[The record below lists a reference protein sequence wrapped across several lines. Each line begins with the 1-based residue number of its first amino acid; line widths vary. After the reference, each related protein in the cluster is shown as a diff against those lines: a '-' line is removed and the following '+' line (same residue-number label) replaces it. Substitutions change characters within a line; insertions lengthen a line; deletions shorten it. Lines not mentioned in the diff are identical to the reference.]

1 MLHCGCLLAKKRLPP
16 LGYSRRD
23 FLKKLSSPRASK
35 PWRNRRVVSGG
46 QIELSPSTGTTVQ
59 GDLVARPPL
68 GIPDMRAN
76 VSGGV
81 AVAAAAAEAGV
92 AAPKTVQ
99 DATCL
104 DGLTVTEEGRH
115 ADVTTSSSPPP
126 IATLP
131 FGKAL
136 ELDVEN
142 VKTYEEG
149 PVPLHLQQFRRSR
162 REAAESILLPR
173 HINRLFHK
181 IMGWT
186 EDLVEI
192 ETEAAPLAA
201 GVDGAAAGSPT
212 QPESQQAQPQL
223 QKDASFLRGKYDQL
237 ANKMKYGVLLDSYE
251 KDKFAIEH
259 QLEIAGERFE
269 RKFLEWEGMHV
280 LDQDPSTAMQGVLEN
295 KASIV
300 MNLPSSFQI
309 PVVNRDCCKGCGA
322 LLQDKDENA
331 FGYVRSGDVER
342 YIIDRQEKMRARAEY
357 ADRMS
362 ELQAHWKKHGRRVG
376 EEWLD
381 FMTQEEFDAFYR
393 DRNKPFVC
401 HRCHALENLGVEGRR
416 RIWSAP
422 DFTEKLRALREKKC
436 VVVLVVD
443 ITDFPGTMVYDLP
456 GLISM
461 NNDVILAVNKMD
473 CIRNRSFNYG
483 NKDRAIAARLVTERY
498 VRRWVTGIA
507 VQFGLPRH
515 QIKHVIPVSAKR
527 GWNIEALIG
536 AIEETSNL
544 NLTRPVKPMPT
555 YFVGV
560 ANVGKSS
567 VINAIAHKL
576 YVPLPPHPES
586 RKVFYTKTAK
596 DGTESVFWRWYTP
609 PNVNQ
614 AEMIDIPSRHDK
626 KASKLLTV
634 SSLPGTTVEANA
646 VCVSLTKGEPGD
658 RAYLFDTPG
667 LLPHWHHSSPLTLLQ
682 MRRTLIRKYRNP
694 QCFILVPGNT
704 LLLGGLAAID
714 VVKGTSGGMLFMVY
728 TSQKVRS
735 AIINTERSEEFW
747 GEQLGKALDPPGSLE
762 QLGDLRLTESK
773 SYLFECYLRHRRRP
787 KADVYVCGIGWV
799 SFCVSEACDVVLRV
813 RTLPGVIHGV
823 REPLRYKDLL
833 AFRGWPKLKRRF
845 TSAALSDAEGDWD
858 DSIATVVRLTAGGSG
873 DQTKT
878 VDASDGAE
886 TSGAKV
892 VHKAILP
899 RHVSTSSAAFDAVL
913 ADLAMTGGVS
923 PTGGTESQR

>member
-1 MLHCGCLLAKKRLPP
+1 MLHCSRLFAKKRVPP
-16 LGYSRRD
+16 LGYSSREFSR
-23 FLKKLSSPRASK
+23 KLRSPRASK
-35 PWRNRRVVSGG
+35 PWRDRHVVSGG
-46 QIELSPSTGTTVQ
+46 QIVVSPSTENNVH
-59 GDLVARPPL
+59 GDLSTRPPL
-68 GIPDMRAN
+68 GICDVRVNSAGDFTTATPPEAN
-76 VSGGV
+76 YDTTASNSMLPVEQEGDSGV
-81 AVAAAAAEAGV
+81 A
-92 AAPKTVQ
+92 
-99 DATCL
+99 
-104 DGLTVTEEGRH
+104 TVTS
-115 ADVTTSSSPPP
+115 TPPV
-126 IATLP
+126 AKLP

-136 ELDVEN
+136 ELKVED
-142 VKTYEEG
+142 VKTYKEG

-186 EDLVEI
+186 EDVVEVDS
-192 ETEAAPLAA
+192 ELAPLDPGA
-201 GVDGAAAGSPT
+201 DGRAKASET
-212 QPESQQAQPQL
+212 QPELKKSAAL
-223 QKDASFLRGKYDQL
+223 LRQKYDTL
-237 ANKMKYGVLLDSYE
+237 RDKMKYGVLLDSYE

-269 RKFLEWEGMHV
+269 RKFMEWEGMHV
-280 LDQDPSTAMQGVLEN
+280 LDQDSTAAMQGVLEN
-295 KASIV
+295 KSSIV
-300 MNLPSSFQI
+300 MDLPSSFHI

-322 LLQDKDENA
+322 LLQDKDENV
-331 FGYVRSGDVER
+331 FGYVRRGDIER
-342 YIIDRQEKMRARAEY
+342 YILDRQAKMKARAEY

-362 ELQAHWKKHGRRVG
+362 ELQAHWQKHGRRVG

-381 FMTQEEFDAFYR
+381 FMTQEEFDAFYK
-393 DRNKPFVC
+393 DQNKPFVC

-416 RIWSAP
+416 QIWSAP

-443 ITDFPGTMVYDLP
+443 IADFPGTMVYDLP

-461 NNDVILAVNKMD
+461 NNDVIIAVNKMD
-473 CIRNRSFNYG
+473 CVRNRSFNYS

-507 VQFGLPRH
+507 LQFGLPRH
-515 QIKHVIPVSAKR
+515 QIKDVIPISAKR
-527 GWNIEALIG
+527 GWNVDKLIAAVEEA
-536 AIEETSNL
+536 SNL
-544 NLTRPVKPMPT
+544 NLTRPIKPMPT

-576 YVPLPPHPES
+576 YVPVPPHPES
-586 RKVFYTKTAK
+586 RKVYYTRKAK
-596 DGTESVFWRWYTP
+596 DGTEAVFWRWYTP

-646 VCVSLTKGEPGD
+646 VRVSLTKGAPGD
-658 RAYLFDTPG
+658 AAYLFDTPG

-694 QCFILVPGNT
+694 QCFILMPGNT
-704 LLLGGLAAID
+704 LFLSGLAAID
-714 VVKGTSGGMLFMVY
+714 VVKGTSRGMLFMVY
-728 TSQKVRS
+728 TSQKVCN
-735 AIINTERSEEFW
+735 AIIATERSDEFW
-747 GEQLGKALDPPGSLE
+747 QDQLGKALDPPGSLE

-773 SYLFECYLRHRRRP
+773 CYLFECYPRHRRRP
-787 KADVYVCGIGWV
+787 KADVYVCGIGWT
-799 SFCVSEACDVVLRV
+799 SFCVNETCDVVLRV

-833 AFRGWPKLKRRF
+833 AFRGWPKLRRRF
-845 TSAALSDAEGDWD
+845 TAAGLPSEEGDWD
-858 DSIATVVRLTAGGSG
+858 DSIATVVRLTAGGPG
-873 DQTKT
+873 TQTT
-878 VDASDGAE
+878 VTGAE
-886 TSGAKV
+886 EDGEEASAAKLV
-892 VHKAILP
+892 RKAILP
-899 RHVSTSSAAFDAVL
+899 RRVSASSTAFDVIL
-913 ADLAMTGGVS
+913 TDLTLNGSVTHTRGADSG
-923 PTGGTESQR
+923 E